1 MSQVKIK
8 KYATGGTFIID
19 GQELSG
25 NDAINAVRSHL
36 GETTGGIMNALQDGA
51 TVDYNSGDNTVSI
64 VDANGNDVLID
75 YLPAGEKAS
84 TLDSD

>member
-19 GQELSG
+19 GQEIKG
-25 NDAINAVRSHL
+25 NAVRSHL

-51 TVDYNSGDNTVSI
+51 TVNYNSGDNTVSI
-64 VDANGNDVLID
+64 IDSNGNDRFMD